1 MMMVVVVTIMMKVM
15 MIVVMSRARLMESNR
30 RPPGI
35 QCAIA
40 PRHLHE
46 VYSQSAVGNVD
57 PTLAQRSTFT
67 GVLMD
72 TVIERVPSGAFS
84 RLRNITKIDILVS
97 RHLRSLEAMSFS
109 RLSQL
114 QDIEIRNANRLVYI
128 HRDAFHELPSLR
140 FLGIANTAIECFPHL
155 GRIQSTVF
163 SFILEI
169 LDNPMID
176 LIPANALQGLSSGS
190 LIVRL
195 FNNKFA
201 KIEDFAFNATML
213 DLLDLHN
220 NDRLWLIGEDAFSG
234 IQENSFT
241 LDVSRTSVRSLPR
254 RGLQH
259 VWKLMAYATWHL
271 KQLPPMDSFSSLC
284 SANLTYPSHCCTF
297 WHRKATQGC
306 HADIFYMD
314 QELQNESLASS
325 DFDLVQ
331 CAPEPDAFN
340 PCEDLMG
347 HQLLRLSMWFVSVL
361 AVLGNSIV
369 ILVILSS
376 HYKLAVPRFLMCNL
390 AFADLCMGVYLL
402 MIASFDVYTRGEYH
416 NHAIDW
422 QTGLGCRL
430 AGFLTVFSS
439 ELSVFTLTVI
449 TVERW
454 HTIIY
459 AMRLDRKVSSA
470 QAVTIMVSAWAL
482 ALVLA
487 ALPLAGI
494 SSYSKVSICLPMDIE
509 TLPSQAYVQLIL
521 GLNILAFVVICVC
534 YAHIYSTVRNP
545 NYDLGSHDAKIAKR
559 MAVLIFT
566 DFTCM
571 APISFFAILAAAKLP
586 LITVS
591 HTKILLVLFYPLNA
605 CANPLLYAV
614 FTKSFRR
621 DIFVLLSR
629 VGLCERRAQRHRGQ
643 VVSGG
648 HSGLRNGSLT
658 VIIRGGSGGSGSG
671 GGGGSQDLNGG
682 GGASGDGGSGGGGG
696 GGSGGGDGV
705 GDGLGMKTAG
715 AGAVV
720 GGRLRAPRGPSWS

>member
-1 MMMVVVVTIMMKVM
+1 MGWEHRRTSWGALVALWLQVLALPPKVQGGAC
-15 MIVVMSRARLMESNR
+15 S
-30 RPPGI
+30 PGCVCAHDWMNLV
-35 QCAIA
+35 QCVGGKTLELSLLPAHTQ
-40 PRHLHE
+40 HL
-46 VYSQSAVGNVD
+46 
-57 PTLAQRSTFT
+57 
-67 GVLMD
+67 VLMN

-84 RLRNITKIDILVS
+84 RLRNVTKIDILVS

-114 QDIEIRNANRLVYI
+114 QDIEIRNANRLAYI

-140 FLGIANTAIECFPHL
+140 FLGIANTAIECFPHV
-155 GRIQSTVF
+155 GKIQSTVL

-220 NDRLWLIGEDAFSG
+220 NDRLWAIGEDAFSG
-234 IQENSFT
+234 IQENSFI

-254 RGLQH
+254 HGLQH
-259 VWKLMAYATWHL
+259 VWKLMANAAWHL
-271 KQLPPMDSFSSLC
+271 KQLPPMGSFSSLC
-284 SANLTYPSHCCTF
+284 SANLTYPSHCCVF
-297 WHRKATQGC
+297 WHRKAAQGC
-306 HADIFYMD
+306 HADIYMD
-314 QELQNESLASS
+314 QELQNESFASS

-347 HQLLRLSMWFVSVL
+347 HQLLRLSVWFVSVL

-376 HYKLAVPRFLMCNL
+376 RYKLAVPRFLMCNL

-402 MIASFDVYTRGEYH
+402 TIASFDVYTRGEYH

-459 AMRLDRKVSSA
+459 TMRLDRKVSSA
-470 QAVTIMVSAWAL
+470 QAVTIMASPWAL

-521 GLNILAFVVICVC
+521 GLNILAFLVICVC

-545 NYDLGSHDAKIAKR
+545 SYNLGSHDAKIAKR

-605 CANPLLYAV
+605 CANPLLYAI

-621 DIFVLLSR
+621 DVFILLSR

-648 HSGLRNGSLT
+648 HPGLHNGSVT
-658 VIIRGGSGGSGSG
+658 VIIRG

-682 GGASGDGGSGGGGG
+682 GGASGGGGGG
-696 GGSGGGDGV
+696 GGGDGGCGGSGGGLGVKMAGV
-705 GDGLGMKTAG
+705 G
-715 AGAVV
+715 AVAS
-720 GGRLRAPRGPSWS
+720 GWLRAPRGLSWS

>member
-1 MMMVVVVTIMMKVM
+1 
-15 MIVVMSRARLMESNR
+15 
-30 RPPGI
+30 
-35 QCAIA
+35 
-40 PRHLHE
+40 
-46 VYSQSAVGNVD
+46 
-57 PTLAQRSTFT
+57 
-67 GVLMD
+67 VLMN

-84 RLRNITKIDILVS
+84 RLRNVTKIDILVS

-140 FLGIANTAIECFPHL
+140 FLGIANTAIECFPHV
-155 GRIQSTVF
+155 GKIQSTVL

-190 LIVRL
+190 LIFKEHTEEVGRISEFVMAGNL
-195 FNNKFA
+195 P
-201 KIEDFAFNATML
+201 

-220 NDRLWLIGEDAFSG
+220 NDRLWAIGEDAFSG
-234 IQENSFT
+234 IQENSFI

-254 RGLQH
+254 HGLQH
-259 VWKLMAYATWHL
+259 VWKLMANAAWHL
-271 KQLPPMDSFSSLC
+271 KQLPPMGSFSSLC
-284 SANLTYPSHCCTF
+284 SANLTYPSHCCAF
-297 WHRKATQGC
+297 WHRKAAQGC
-306 HADIFYMD
+306 HADIYMD
-314 QELQNESLASS
+314 QELQNESFTSS

-347 HQLLRLSMWFVSVL
+347 HQLLRLSVWFVSVL

-376 HYKLAVPRFLMCNL
+376 RYKLAVPRFLMCNL

-402 MIASFDVYTRGEYH
+402 TIASFDVYTRGEYH

-459 AMRLDRKVSSA
+459 TMRLDRKVSSA
-470 QAVTIMVSAWAL
+470 QAVTIMASAWAL

-521 GLNILAFVVICVC
+521 GLNILAFLVICVC

-545 NYDLGSHDAKIAKR
+545 SYNLGSHDAKIAKR

-605 CANPLLYAV
+605 CANPLLYAI

-621 DIFVLLSR
+621 DVFILLSR

-648 HSGLRNGSLT
+648 HPGLHNGSVT
-658 VIIRGGSGGSGSG
+658 VIIRG

-682 GGASGDGGSGGGGG
+682 GGASGGGGGG
-696 GGSGGGDGV
+696 GGGDGGCGGSGGGLGVKMAGV
-705 GDGLGMKTAG
+705 G
-715 AGAVV
+715 AVAS
-720 GGRLRAPRGPSWS
+720 GWLRAPRGLSWS

>member
-1 MMMVVVVTIMMKVM
+1 MSWEHRRTSWGALVALWLQVLALPPKVQGGAC
-15 MIVVMSRARLMESNR
+15 S
-30 RPPGI
+30 PGCVCAHDWMNLV
-35 QCAIA
+35 QCVGGKTLELSLLPAHTQ
-40 PRHLHE
+40 HL
-46 VYSQSAVGNVD
+46 
-57 PTLAQRSTFT
+57 
-67 GVLMD
+67 
-72 TVIERVPSGAFS
+72 
-84 RLRNITKIDILVS
+84 DILVS

-140 FLGIANTAIECFPHL
+140 FLGIANTAIECFPHV
-155 GRIQSTVF
+155 GKIQSTVL

-220 NDRLWLIGEDAFSG
+220 NDRLWAIGEDAFSG
-234 IQENSFT
+234 IQENSFI

-254 RGLQH
+254 HGLQH
-259 VWKLMAYATWHL
+259 VWKLMANAAWHL
-271 KQLPPMDSFSSLC
+271 KQLPPMGSFSSLC
-284 SANLTYPSHCCTF
+284 SANLTYPSHCCAF
-297 WHRKATQGC
+297 WHRKAAQGFSGVVEC
-306 HADIFYMD
+306 HADIYMD
-314 QELQNESLASS
+314 QELQNESFTSS

-347 HQLLRLSMWFVSVL
+347 HQLLRLSVWFVSVL

-376 HYKLAVPRFLMCNL
+376 RYKLAVPRFLMCNL

-402 MIASFDVYTRGEYH
+402 TIASFDVYTRGEYH

-459 AMRLDRKVSSA
+459 TMRLDRKVSSA
-470 QAVTIMVSAWAL
+470 QAVTIMASAWAL

-521 GLNILAFVVICVC
+521 GLNILAFLVICVC

-545 NYDLGSHDAKIAKR
+545 SYNLGSHDAKIAKR

-605 CANPLLYAV
+605 CANPLLYAI

-621 DIFVLLSR
+621 DVFILLSR

-648 HSGLRNGSLT
+648 HPGLHNGSVT
-658 VIIRGGSGGSGSG
+658 VIIRG

-682 GGASGDGGSGGGGG
+682 GGASGGGGGG
-696 GGSGGGDGV
+696 GGGDGGCGGSGGGLGVKMAGV
-705 GDGLGMKTAG
+705 G
-715 AGAVV
+715 AVAS
-720 GGRLRAPRGPSWS
+720 GWLRAPRGLSWS